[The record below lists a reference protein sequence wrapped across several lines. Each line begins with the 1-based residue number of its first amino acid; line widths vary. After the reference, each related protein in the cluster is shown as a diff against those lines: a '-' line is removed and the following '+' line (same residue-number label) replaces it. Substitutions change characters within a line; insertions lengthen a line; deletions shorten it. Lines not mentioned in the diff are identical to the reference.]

1 MTTPPRARNVIEWL
15 QDGRDVLESMRE
27 EAELRT
33 SSGAPLVQE
42 DLVEGVRIAKQL
54 VKLDDARR

>member
-1 MTTPPRARNVIEWL
+1 MTTPPRARNVVEWL
-15 QDGRDVLESMRE
+15 KEGRDVLDRMRSE
-27 EAELRT
+27 VELRT

-54 VKLDDARR
+54 VKLDEARR